1 MFRSFL
7 GGTGATLDDAR
18 RRELRA
24 HVLRREGQGKALSLL
39 RAQRL
44 SVQQHADVRSLLG
57 SSSMLVAG
65 GEADMVERHWLRQVT
80 QEHLPMSRAVETLKT
95 HASEWTKAWA
105 WLRARLE
112 SRGRPQTLEALAQVP
127 ETVAAYLAKVFRQS
141 KGRTATHRAAQAINF
156 VLDLRGV
163 SKLANAPLSAA
174 VKRSADRQRKRPRK
188 KAMVMCRHEV
198 AQIVEQWGDRSQP
211 AWKRWIALFVA
222 LACCTLA
229 RWADLKFPLSCVILP
244 PQGAASVCMPKRKN
258 RQTGEVFWAS
268 VPPSATCE
276 LLRDML
282 GTLGYSVTAE
292 GVVDAPDNAYLFPA
306 LIHRQS
312 SGRRKRAFWDAQ
324 PMFYALDKKQY
335 GVYLR
340 RYRQALRECCAMSK
354 DEANL
359 FSLHSGRRSGD
370 TWLRQAG
377 VPAEMRMAAGCWLD
391 RDSEALYNDMADAER
406 EALFAHIV
414 V

>member
-1 MFRSFL
+1 MKLDGGRS
-7 GGTGATLDDAR
+7 
-18 RRELRA
+18 RELRA
-24 HVLRREGQGKALSLL
+24 HVLRREAQGRALSVL

-44 SVQQHADVRSLLG
+44 SVQQQADVRSLLG

-65 GEADMVERHWLRQVT
+65 GEADMIERHWLRQVT

-105 WLRARLE
+105 WLRARLAG
-112 SRGRPQTLEALAQVP
+112 RGRPQTLEALAQVP

-141 KGRTATHRAAQAINF
+141 KGRSATHRAAQAINF

-188 KAMVMCRHEV
+188 KAMVMNRHEV
-198 AQIVEQWGDRSQP
+198 AQIIEQWGSRGQP

-229 RWADLKFPLSCVILP
+229 RWADMKFPLSCIILP

-258 RQTGEVFWAS
+258 RQSGEVFWAS

-282 GTLGYSVTAE
+282 GSMGYSVTAE
-292 GVVDAPDNAYLFPA
+292 GVVNAPSNAFLLPA
-306 LIHRQS
+306 LVHKQS
-312 SGRRKRAFWDAQ
+312 SGRRQRASWDVK
-324 PMFYALDKKQY
+324 PMFAALDRNQY

-340 RYRQALRECCAMSK
+340 RYRQALRECCYMSK

-370 TWLRQAG
+370 TWLRKAG
-377 VPAEMRMAAGCWLD
+377 VSVDMRMAAG
-391 RDSEALYNDMADAER
+391 Y
-406 EALFAHIV
+406 
-414 V
+414 